1 MKWRRCSYDEWELI
15 DDDDSNG
22 FTSCYDTRHRISHVE
37 FVWCRSGRLHHHDD
51 LIVRVKKSRTA
62 CLQCLGYC
70 GIIQSILFLFLVARP
85 CNAFMGTHQA
95 HLLLLAWNDDTPDEG
110 KNDIDFKWEE
120 KVRQVH
126 HHKAVEQLQM
136 WLLLAVLWWEPA
148 LPLWLTH
155 SS

>member
-1 MKWRRCSYDEWELI
+1 MNERWLTTTTEMDSVVGLRDTAYHMLNLLVSIGTAASSWR
-15 DDDDSNG
+15 
-22 FTSCYDTRHRISHVE
+22 
-37 FVWCRSGRLHHHDD
+37 FV
-51 LIVRVKKSRTA
+51 VRVKKSRTA

-70 GIIQSILFLFLVARP
+70 GIIQSILFLSLVARP
-85 CNAFMGTHQA
+85 CNAFMGTQQA
-95 HLLLLAWNDDTPDEG
+95 HLLLLAWNDDTPDEE

-120 KVRQVH
+120 KVRQVY